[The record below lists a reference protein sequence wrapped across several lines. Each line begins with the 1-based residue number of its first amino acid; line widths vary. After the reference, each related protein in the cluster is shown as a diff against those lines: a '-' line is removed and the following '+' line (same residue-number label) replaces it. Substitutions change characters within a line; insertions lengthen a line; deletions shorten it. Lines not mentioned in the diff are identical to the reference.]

1 MTDYCTPG
9 DLYDHG
15 LPRGSVPNPGRL
27 AASVST
33 TAGTIELDV
42 HGFDLDDPVM
52 LRVESGGSLP
62 APLLEQTTYY
72 AVPVTESTFRVTDE
86 PGGDPIDLTTAGSRI
101 VVIAPLPVAAAIDYA
116 SALLEEMTPAHA
128 RGALAESRTARV
140 ICATIAAGKLMSR
153 SGPMTKSLADLVKD
167 AQKQLE
173 RWAKGVP
180 VRDSPLTGRT
190 NLAAAV
196 ARPSDPRGYGGSGGI
211 C

>member
-1 MTDYCTPG
+1 
-9 DLYDHG
+9 
-15 LPRGSVPNPGRL
+15 V
-27 AASVST
+27 ASVST
-33 TAGTIELDV
+33 VSGTFELDV

-52 LRVESGGSLP
+52 LRAEAGGSLP
-62 APLLEQTTYY
+62 SPLLEHVEYY
-72 AVPVTESTFRVTDE
+72 AFPVTESTFRVKGTTGSGE
-86 PGGDPIDLTTAGSRI
+86 PLTLTTQGERI
-101 VVIAPLPVAAAIDYA
+101 VAIAPLPIAAAISYA

-128 RGALAESRTARV
+128 RGALETSRTARV

-153 SGPMTKSLADLVKD
+153 RGPMTKSLADLVKD
-167 AQKQLE
+167 AQKQLD

-196 ARPSDPRGYGGSGGI
+196 ARPGDPRGYGGSGGI